1 MTYIFYMAKK
11 EQATEQ
17 PMKSIE
23 EWRQIK
29 LPVKYSG
36 KINSLTREKAIDI
49 YSDKSWLYES
59 AKILN
64 QWLSGEVLTEEQF
77 DAGLKKA
84 EGYSAK

>member
-1 MTYIFYMAKK
+1 MAKK
-11 EQATEQ
+11 ELETQ
-17 PMKSIE
+17 PVLKTIE
-23 EWRQIK
+23 EWRSVK
-29 LPVKYSG
+29 MPVKHFVG
-36 KINSLTREKAIDI
+36 RFEAITGLPSVDFHQ
-49 YSDKSWLYES
+49 DKSWLYES